1 MRSSL
6 TARPVGL
13 WYGLER
19 ATAVSTARTEVNGVL
34 HNSDHA
40 RLADPSS
47 TTMTRLLLGICL
59 TSFLACG
66 GSTEPTAAAAGRVD
80 VRDNSFSPAAVDAD
94 QQKSVTWTWRGA
106 AGHNVTF
113 EDGAAAAPT
122 QVSGS
127 HVRVFDSAG
136 TYRYRCTVHS
146 TSFTSGMVGSVKV
159 N

>member
-1 MRSSL
+1 
-6 TARPVGL
+6 
-13 WYGLER
+13 
-19 ATAVSTARTEVNGVL
+19 
-34 HNSDHA
+34 
-40 RLADPSS
+40 
-47 TTMTRLLLGICL
+47 MTHPLLGLCL
-59 TSFLACG
+59 TSILACG
-66 GSTEPTAAAAGRVD
+66 RSTEPYAPAAGQVD

-106 AGHNVTF
+106 AGHNVTV
-113 EDGAAAAPT
+113 EDGAAASPT

-146 TSFTSGMVGSVKV
+146 TGFTSGMVGSVKV